1 MGWRFRKIFQSGPI
15 RWTWTKRGI
24 GYSWGV
30 PGFRIGVTPSGDR
43 YFSVGIPGT
52 GLYFIKYFGKGKPPS
67 AAPPSLPPSPGGGTI
82 GGTRPTPWWKQKGLG
97 P

>member
-1 MGWRFRKIFQSGPI
+1 MGWRFRKTFRAGPL
-15 RWTWTKRGI
+15 RWTLTKRGI

-30 PGFRIGVTPSGDR
+30 PGFRVGIAPNGDR

-52 GLYFIKYFGKGKPPS
+52 GLYFIKYFGKRKSPS
-67 AAPPSLPPSPGGGTI
+67 AAPPSLPPSPSGGTI
-82 GGTRPTPWWKQKGLG
+82 GTRPTPWWKQKGLG